1 MEFVKNS
8 AVVKYASS
16 LLMGVLFAFL
26 AVNIIG
32 FGAAIAIP
40 KALLTPL
47 VSLSSTLGLTL
58 VNTITIGI
66 PLAIAYALI
75 SVLAKQF
82 EASVNHL
89 VLVSPFVFLM
99 LSFLPNVL
107 LRSHDVTYSLSLFM
121 ANIAPTLLLAV
132 YLAKKQRN
140 L

>member
-8 AVVKYASS
+8 AVVRNACS

-47 VSLSSTLGLTL
+47 VSLSSTFGFTL

-66 PLAIAYALI
+66 PLAIAYAVI

-99 LSFLPNVL
+99 LSYLPSVL
-107 LRSHDVTYSLSLFM
+107 LRSHDVAYSLSLFM